1 MQVTWFSTGEIVAV
15 TSRVGRISAAGGGG
29 GAAGSGAWEAKRG
42 GIDVSRERS
51 TWADL
56 GREWYFPDQ
65 RSAAQPLEIIIFP
78 PCNPENHVFPLTFLL
93 PLWWSSFICA
103 LEFRLPN
110 VLTSLTVWLNGTATI
125 PCQLSYVEVLT
136 LPPTPS
142 PRPSIW
148 DCDLIWKQGLCR
160 WNQIVSC
167 CLDEVIRVG
176 PHPQ

>member
-1 MQVTWFSTGEIVAV
+1 M
-15 TSRVGRISAAGGGG
+15 
-29 GAAGSGAWEAKRG
+29 
-42 GIDVSRERS
+42 SRERS

-78 PCNPENHVFPLTFLL
+78 PCNPENHNVFPLTFLL

-142 PRPSIW
+142 PSSSEGSREGSPGLGALGQGLFSYMAQVRPCTPHKSYGGGGQDIRGMW
-148 DCDLIWKQGLCR
+148 LRCDLI
-160 WNQIVSC
+160 
-167 CLDEVIRVG
+167 
-176 PHPQ
+176 HPQELTRKTYQFLKPM